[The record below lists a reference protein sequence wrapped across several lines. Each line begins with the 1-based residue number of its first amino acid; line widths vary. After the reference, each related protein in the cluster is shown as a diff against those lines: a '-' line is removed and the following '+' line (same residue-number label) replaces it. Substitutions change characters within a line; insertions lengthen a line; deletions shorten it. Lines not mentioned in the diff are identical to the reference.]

1 MKRKILVP
9 MFASVMALSMN
20 TVANADQVENNNEN
34 DKNSDRT
41 LDLGEYQET
50 TYKTAVVKD
59 GVAVKIR
66 NSGDVKTVAYTGDEF
81 KVIGTQGEWVKV
93 SLEDGEGW
101 LATRYVDIKESIGY
115 VTGEKVNFRK
125 EANTESEVIK
135 ELEIGSTVK
144 VLEANENWLKVKKGE
159 DEGYIR
165 ALYVSEE
172 APNTE
177 SEVIKELEIG
187 STVKVLEANENW
199 LKVKKGEDEG
209 YIRALYVSEEAP
221 VIEVEEPV
229 VVNETQT
236 SNTQSNRTQ
245 SSTSSSNSSSSNNST
260 NSSNGQAQK
269 PAQNNNSSYNPPA
282 SSTSSVQAVL
292 NLAYSKIGCPYV
304 WGAEGPN
311 SFDCSGFTSYVFR
324 NAAPA
329 SSTSSVQAVLNLAY
343 SKIGCPYVWG
353 AEGPNSFDCSGFT
366 SYVFRNA
373 AGVSL
378 PRTSSAQSGYG
389 RTVSKSNL
397 QPGDLVFFNTSG
409 KGVSHVGIYVG
420 GGNMIHSPSSGKTV
434 SVTSINSS
442 YYSARFVTAKR
453 VL

>member
-20 TVANADQVENNNEN
+20 TVANADQIENNEN

-41 LDLGEYQET
+41 LDLGEYQEV

-66 NSGDVKTVAYTGDEF
+66 KSGDVQTVAYTGDEF
-81 KVIGTQGEWVKV
+81 KVIGTQDEWIKV
-93 SLEDGEGW
+93 ALEDGDGW
-101 LATRYVDIKESIGY
+101 LAARYVDIKESIGY
-115 VTGEKVNFRK
+115 TTVEKVNFRT
-125 EANTESEVIK
+125 EANTDSEIIK
-135 ELEIGSTVK
+135 ELELGSTVK
-144 VLEANENWLKVKKGE
+144 VLEVNESWLKVKKGE

-165 ALYVSEE
+165 SLYVS
-172 APNTE
+172 
-177 SEVIKELEIG
+177 
-187 STVKVLEANENW
+187 
-199 LKVKKGEDEG
+199 D
-209 YIRALYVSEEAP
+209 EAP
-221 VIEVEEPV
+221 VIEEEESV
-229 VVNETQT
+229 VVNETQV
-236 SNTQSNRTQ
+236 SNTQNNSNQ
-245 SSTSSSNSSSSNNST
+245 SSSSSNNSSS
-260 NSSNGQAQK
+260 SSNGQTQK
-269 PAQNNNSSYNPPA
+269 PVQNNDNSYNPPA

-324 NAAPA
+324 NA
-329 SSTSSVQAVLNLAY
+329 V
-343 SKIGCPYVWG
+343 
-353 AEGPNSFDCSGFT
+353 
-366 SYVFRNA
+366 
-373 AGVSL
+373 GVSL

-389 RTVSKSNL
+389 KTVSKSNL
-397 QPGDLVFFNTSG
+397 QAGDLVFFNTSG

-420 GGNMIHSPSSGKTV
+420 GGKMVHAPSSGKTV

-442 YYSARFVTAKR
+442 YYSSRFVTAKR

>member
-1 MKRKILVP
+1 
-9 MFASVMALSMN
+9 MN
-20 TVANADQVENNNEN
+20 LRA
-34 DKNSDRT
+34 
-41 LDLGEYQET
+41 
-50 TYKTAVVKD
+50 
-59 GVAVKIR
+59 
-66 NSGDVKTVAYTGDEF
+66 
-81 KVIGTQGEWVKV
+81 
-93 SLEDGEGW
+93 
-101 LATRYVDIKESIGY
+101 ES
-115 VTGEKVNFRK
+115 
-125 EANTESEVIK
+125 NTDSEVIK

-144 VLEANENWLKVKKGE
+144 VLEVNENWLKVKKGE

-165 ALYVSEE
+165 S
-172 APNTE
+172 
-177 SEVIKELEIG
+177 
-187 STVKVLEANENW
+187 
-199 LKVKKGEDEG
+199 
-209 YIRALYVSEEAP
+209 LYVSEEAP

-229 VVNETQT
+229 VVNEVQT

-245 SSTSSSNSSSSNNST
+245 TSTSSSNSSSSSSSNNST
-260 NSSNGQAQK
+260 NSNNGQTQK

-292 NLAYSKIGCPYV
+292 NLAYSKIGSPYV

-311 SFDCSGFTSYVFR
+311 SFDCSGFTY
-324 NAAPA
+324 
-329 SSTSSVQAVLNLAY
+329 
-343 SKIGCPYVWG
+343 
-353 AEGPNSFDCSGFT
+353 
-366 SYVFRNA
+366 YVFRNA

-389 RTVSKSNL
+389 KTVSKSNL

-442 YYSARFVTAKR
+442 YYSSRFVTAKR

>member
-41 LDLGEYQET
+41 LDLGEYQEN

-101 LATRYVDIKESIGY
+101 LAARYVDIKESIGY
-115 VTGEKVNFRK
+115 ITGEKVNFRK
-125 EANTESEVIK
+125 EASTDSEIIK
-135 ELEIGSTVK
+135 ELELGSSVK
-144 VLEANENWLKVKKGE
+144 VLEV
-159 DEGYIR
+159 
-165 ALYVSEE
+165 
-172 APNTE
+172 
-177 SEVIKELEIG
+177 
-187 STVKVLEANENW
+187 NENW

-229 VVNETQT
+229 VSNVQT
-236 SNTQSNRTQ
+236 SNAQNNRTQ
-245 SSTSSSNSSSSNNST
+245 SSTSSSSSNNST
-260 NSSNGQAQK
+260 NSSNGQAQSGNSSSNSNKTTSSNGQTQK

-292 NLAYSKIGCPYV
+292 NLAYSKIG
-304 WGAEGPN
+304 
-311 SFDCSGFTSYVFR
+311 S
-324 NAAPA
+324 
-329 SSTSSVQAVLNLAY
+329 
-343 SKIGCPYVWG
+343 PYVWG

-397 QPGDLVFFNTSG
+397 QAGDLVFFNTSG

-420 GGNMIHSPSSGKTV
+420 GGKMIHSPSSGKTV
-434 SVTSINSS
+434 SVTSIDSS
-442 YYSARFVTAKR
+442 YYSSRFVTAKR

>member
-20 TVANADQVENNNEN
+20 TVANADQVENKTEN
-34 DKNSDRT
+34 DKNSDKT
-41 LDLGEYQET
+41 LDLGEYQDSQ
-50 TYKTAVVKD
+50 YKTAVVKD

-66 NSGDVKTVAYTGDEF
+66 DNGDVQTVAYTGDEF
-81 KVIGTQGEWVKV
+81 KVIGTQGEWIKV

-101 LATRYVDIKESIGY
+101 LPARYVDIKEATGY

-125 EANTESEVIK
+125 EANVDSDIIE
-135 ELEIGSTVK
+135 ELEIGSSVK
-144 VLEANENWLKVKKGE
+144 VLEVDGNWMKVKKGE

-165 ALYVSEE
+165 SLYV
-172 APNTE
+172 A
-177 SEVIKELEIG
+177 
-187 STVKVLEANENW
+187 
-199 LKVKKGEDEG
+199 D
-209 YIRALYVSEEAP
+209 EAP

-229 VVNETQT
+229 VNNVQT
-236 SNTQSNRTQ
+236 SNTQS
-245 SSTSSSNSSSSNNST
+245 STNQNSTSSNNST
-260 NSSNGQAQK
+260 NSSNGQTQKPAKK

-324 NAAPA
+324 NA
-329 SSTSSVQAVLNLAY
+329 V
-343 SKIGCPYVWG
+343 
-353 AEGPNSFDCSGFT
+353 
-366 SYVFRNA
+366 
-373 AGVSL
+373 GVSI

-389 RTVSKSNL
+389 KTVSKANL

-409 KGVSHVGIYVG
+409 SGVSHVGIYVG
-420 GGNMIHSPSSGKTV
+420 GGNMIHSPSTGKTV
-434 SVTSINSS
+434 RVTSINSA

>member
-20 TVANADQVENNNEN
+20 TVANADQVENKTEN
-34 DKNSDRT
+34 DKNSDKT
-41 LDLGEYQET
+41 LDLGEYQDSQ
-50 TYKTAVVKD
+50 YKTAVVKD

-66 NSGDVKTVAYTGDEF
+66 DNGDVQTVAYTGDEF
-81 KVIGTQGEWVKV
+81 KVIGTQGEWIKV

-101 LATRYVDIKESIGY
+101 LPARYVDIKEATGY

-125 EANTESEVIK
+125 EANVDSDIIE
-135 ELEIGSTVK
+135 ELEIGSSVK
-144 VLEANENWLKVKKGE
+144 VLEVDGNWMKVKKGE

-165 ALYVSEE
+165 SLYVS
-172 APNTE
+172 
-177 SEVIKELEIG
+177 
-187 STVKVLEANENW
+187 
-199 LKVKKGEDEG
+199 D
-209 YIRALYVSEEAP
+209 EAP

-229 VVNETQT
+229 VNNVET
-236 SNTQSNRTQ
+236 SNTQSNTNQ
-245 SSTSSSNSSSSNNST
+245 NSTSSNNST
-260 NSSNGQAQK
+260 NSSNGQTQKPAKK

-324 NAAPA
+324 NA
-329 SSTSSVQAVLNLAY
+329 V
-343 SKIGCPYVWG
+343 
-353 AEGPNSFDCSGFT
+353 
-366 SYVFRNA
+366 
-373 AGVSL
+373 GVSI

-389 RTVSKSNL
+389 RTVSKANL

-409 KGVSHVGIYVG
+409 SGVSHVGIYVG
-420 GGNMIHSPSSGKTV
+420 GGNMIHSPSTGKTV
-434 SVTSINSS
+434 RVTSINSA

>member
-1 MKRKILVP
+1 M
-9 MFASVMALSMN
+9 
-20 TVANADQVENNNEN
+20 
-34 DKNSDRT
+34 
-41 LDLGEYQET
+41 
-50 TYKTAVVKD
+50 
-59 GVAVKIR
+59 
-66 NSGDVKTVAYTGDEF
+66 
-81 KVIGTQGEWVKV
+81 
-93 SLEDGEGW
+93 
-101 LATRYVDIKESIGY
+101 
-115 VTGEKVNFRK
+115 
-125 EANTESEVIK
+125 
-135 ELEIGSTVK
+135 
-144 VLEANENWLKVKKGE
+144 
-159 DEGYIR
+159 
-165 ALYVSEE
+165 
-172 APNTE
+172 
-177 SEVIKELEIG
+177 
-187 STVKVLEANENW
+187 
-199 LKVKKGEDEG
+199 KVKKGEDEG

-221 VIEVEEPV
+221 VIEVEKPV

-269 PAQNNNSSYNPPA
+269 PAQNNNSSYNP
-282 SSTSSVQAVL
+282 
-292 NLAYSKIGCPYV
+292 
-304 WGAEGPN
+304 
-311 SFDCSGFTSYVFR
+311 
-324 NAAPA
+324 PA

>member
-34 DKNSDRT
+34 DKNADRT

-50 TYKTAVVKD
+50 MYKTAVVKD

-101 LATRYVDIKESIGY
+101 LAARYVDIKESIGY

-125 EANTESEVIK
+125 EANTDAEVIK

-144 VLEANENWLKVKKGE
+144 VLEVNENWMKVKKGE

-165 ALYVSEE
+165 S
-172 APNTE
+172 
-177 SEVIKELEIG
+177 
-187 STVKVLEANENW
+187 
-199 LKVKKGEDEG
+199 
-209 YIRALYVSEEAP
+209 LYVSEEAP

-229 VVNETQT
+229 VSNVQT
-236 SNTQSNRTQ
+236 SNTQSNSVQ
-245 SSTSSSNSSSSNNST
+245 SSTSSSSSNNST

-269 PAQNNNSSYNPPA
+269 PAQKPAQNNNTSYNPPA

-292 NLAYSKIGCPYV
+292 NLAYSKIG
-304 WGAEGPN
+304 
-311 SFDCSGFTSYVFR
+311 S
-324 NAAPA
+324 
-329 SSTSSVQAVLNLAY
+329 
-343 SKIGCPYVWG
+343 PYVWG

-397 QPGDLVFFNTSG
+397 QAGDLVFFNTSG

-420 GGNMIHSPSSGKTV
+420 GGKMIHSPSSGKTV

-442 YYSARFVTAKR
+442 YYSSRFVTAKR

>member
-172 APNTE
+172 AP
-177 SEVIKELEIG
+177 
-187 STVKVLEANENW
+187 
-199 LKVKKGEDEG
+199 
-209 YIRALYVSEEAP
+209 

-229 VVNETQT
+229 VSNAQT
-236 SNTQSNRTQ
+236 SNTQNNNRNQ
-245 SSTSSSNSSSSNNST
+245 SSTSSNNSIT
-260 NSSNGQAQK
+260 SSNGQAQK
-269 PAQNNNSSYNPPA
+269 PAQNNNSSYNP
-282 SSTSSVQAVL
+282 
-292 NLAYSKIGCPYV
+292 
-304 WGAEGPN
+304 
-311 SFDCSGFTSYVFR
+311 
-324 NAAPA
+324 PA

>member
-20 TVANADQVENNNEN
+20 TVANADQVENKTEN
-34 DKNSDRT
+34 DKNSDKT
-41 LDLGEYQET
+41 LDLGEYQDSQ
-50 TYKTAVVKD
+50 YKTAVVKD

-66 NSGDVKTVAYTGDEF
+66 DNGDVQTVAYTGDEF
-81 KVIGTQGEWVKV
+81 KVIGTQGEWIKV

-101 LATRYVDIKESIGY
+101 LPARYVDIKEATGY

-125 EANTESEVIK
+125 EANVDSDIIE
-135 ELEIGSTVK
+135 ELEIGSSVK
-144 VLEANENWLKVKKGE
+144 VLEVDGNWMKVKKGE

-165 ALYVSEE
+165 SLYVS
-172 APNTE
+172 
-177 SEVIKELEIG
+177 
-187 STVKVLEANENW
+187 
-199 LKVKKGEDEG
+199 D
-209 YIRALYVSEEAP
+209 EAP

-229 VVNETQT
+229 VNNVET
-236 SNTQSNRTQ
+236 SNTQSNTNQ
-245 SSTSSSNSSSSNNST
+245 NSTSSNNST
-260 NSSNGQAQK
+260 NSSNGQTQKPAKK

-324 NAAPA
+324 NA
-329 SSTSSVQAVLNLAY
+329 V
-343 SKIGCPYVWG
+343 
-353 AEGPNSFDCSGFT
+353 
-366 SYVFRNA
+366 
-373 AGVSL
+373 GVSI

-389 RTVSKSNL
+389 KTVSKANL

-409 KGVSHVGIYVG
+409 SGVSHVGIYVG
-420 GGNMIHSPSSGKTV
+420 GGNMIHSPSTGKTV
-434 SVTSINSS
+434 RVTSINSA

>member
-172 APNTE
+172 AP
-177 SEVIKELEIG
+177 
-187 STVKVLEANENW
+187 
-199 LKVKKGEDEG
+199 
-209 YIRALYVSEEAP
+209 
-221 VIEVEEPV
+221 VIEVEESV

-324 NAAPA
+324 NAA
-329 SSTSSVQAVLNLAY
+329 
-343 SKIGCPYVWG
+343 
-353 AEGPNSFDCSGFT
+353 
-366 SYVFRNA
+366 
-373 AGVSL
+373 GVSL
-378 PRTSSAQSGYG
+378 PRTTYEQINVGTPVAYSD
-389 RTVSKSNL
+389 L
-397 QPGDLVFFNTSG
+397 QPGDLVFPHTG
-409 KGVSHVGIYVG
+409 HVGIYVG

>member
-172 APNTE
+172 AP
-177 SEVIKELEIG
+177 
-187 STVKVLEANENW
+187 
-199 LKVKKGEDEG
+199 
-209 YIRALYVSEEAP
+209 

-324 NAAPA
+324 NAA
-329 SSTSSVQAVLNLAY
+329 
-343 SKIGCPYVWG
+343 
-353 AEGPNSFDCSGFT
+353 
-366 SYVFRNA
+366 
-373 AGVSL
+373 GVSL
-378 PRTSSAQSGYG
+378 PRTTYEQINVGTPVAYSD
-389 RTVSKSNL
+389 L
-397 QPGDLVFFNTSG
+397 QPGDLVFPHTG
-409 KGVSHVGIYVG
+409 HVGIYVG
-420 GGNMIHSPSSGKTV
+420 NGQMIHA
-434 SVTSINSS
+434 S
-442 YYSARFVTAKR
+442 YSQKKIVIDNQ
-453 VL
+453 VQVM